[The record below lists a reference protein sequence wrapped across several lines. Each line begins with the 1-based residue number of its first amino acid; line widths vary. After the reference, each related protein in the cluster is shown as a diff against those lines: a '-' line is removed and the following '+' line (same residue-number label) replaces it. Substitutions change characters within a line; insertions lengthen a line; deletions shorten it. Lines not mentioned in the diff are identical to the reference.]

1 MDANSKQK
9 KDGSSMVI
17 VLVLLAMLGLTL
29 TMVNQ
34 MGDEAVGVRKIYR
47 NRFNKDH
54 LTTYLK
60 SVVSCPVTISHMDK
74 NCGDQKD
81 KDPTHR
87 YIALYRGDDTL
98 ISLKK
103 FNVPRK
109 EGVNPDPMFGLY
121 QLQASC
127 GIGPKQ
133 KTISVDG
140 IPDSPK
146 HEMPI
151 DNVIVDCGP

>member
-9 KDGSSMVI
+9 KDGSSMVV
-17 VLVLLAMLGLTL
+17 VLVLLAMLGLTM

-47 NRFNKDH
+47 SRFNRDH

-74 NCGDQKD
+74 NCGDPKD

-87 YIALYRGDDTL
+87 YIALYRTDDTL

-103 FNVPRK
+103 TNIPRK
-109 EGVNPDPMFGLY
+109 NNDPEKFGLY
-121 QLQASC
+121 TLQASC
-127 GIGPKQ
+127 GIGPNQ
-133 KTISVDG
+133 KKISVDG
-140 IPDSPK
+140 IPESSK